1 MLPLASEPGF
11 DPGSTEPL
19 LYALGGV
26 ALLAAM
32 LALSNQRGRL
42 YSASVVYLF
51 LGVTVAAIVELLDV
65 RWLDPLRDAT
75 TLSHAS
81 ELAVIIALFGTGLA
95 LERPLGWKS
104 WNSTWR
110 LLGIVMPVTIL
121 AVAAWGNTVMGL
133 SIGAA
138 IVLGA
143 TLAPTD
149 PVLAGDLGVGPP
161 GEPDD
166 SEPRFALTSEAG
178 LNDGLAFPFVMLGL
192 LLAGPS
198 TSENWALPWALGDV
212 AWGISV
218 GLAVGVALGL
228 GLGAVYRYWRGAGH
242 VSSTFD
248 AWIAIAAVLAV
259 YGVTEV
265 LDAYGFL
272 AAFAAGIAFNHAEDD
287 AEADRRVHR
296 GALLAE
302 KFGEL
307 TLVLLLGTLLS
318 TRGLQLPGLAGW
330 ALIALLLVVI
340 RPAITLAVFARSAL
354 PLRER
359 IFVGWFGVRGIG
371 SLYYA
376 TFAAA
381 TGLLPDTEARI
392 LLWTALSAA
401 TISIVVHGLSAEP
414 LQRLLLG
421 DDPTPGDQEADAREA
436 KAAESSS

>member
-1 MLPLASEPGF
+1 MHVLASEPGF

-42 YSASVVYLF
+42 YSASVVYLC
-51 LGVTVAAIVELLDV
+51 LGVAVAAIVELLGV
-65 RWLDPLRDAT
+65 RWLDPLRDA
-75 TLSHAS
+75 SAIAHAS
-81 ELAVIIALFGTGLA
+81 ELAVIIALFATGLA
-95 LERPLGWKS
+95 LERPLGWRS
-104 WNSTWR
+104 WGSTWR
-110 LLGIVMPVTIL
+110 LLAIVMPLTIV
-121 AVAAWGNTVMGL
+121 AVAAWGNTMMGL

-149 PVLAGDLGVGPP
+149 PVLAGDVGIGPP
-161 GEPDD
+161 GEADS

-192 LLAGPS
+192 LLASPA
-198 TSENWALPWALGDV
+198 TSERWAAPWAFGDV
-212 AWGISV
+212 LWGVTV
-218 GLAVGVALGL
+218 GLAVGVALGR
-228 GLGAVYRYWRGAGH
+228 GLGALYRYWRAAGH
-242 VSSTFD
+242 VRSTFD

-272 AAFAAGIAFNHAEDD
+272 AAFAAGIAFNHAEED

-318 TRGLQLPGLAGW
+318 TGGLQLPGLAGW

-340 RPAITLAVFARSAL
+340 RPAVTLFAFARSAM

-359 IFVGWFGVRGIG
+359 VFVGWFGVRGIG

-381 TGLLPDTEARI
+381 SGLLPDEEARI

-401 TISIVVHGLSAEP
+401 SISIVVHGLSAEP
-414 LQRLLLG
+414 LQRRLLR
-421 DDPTPGDQEADAREA
+421 DEA
-436 KAAESSS
+436 